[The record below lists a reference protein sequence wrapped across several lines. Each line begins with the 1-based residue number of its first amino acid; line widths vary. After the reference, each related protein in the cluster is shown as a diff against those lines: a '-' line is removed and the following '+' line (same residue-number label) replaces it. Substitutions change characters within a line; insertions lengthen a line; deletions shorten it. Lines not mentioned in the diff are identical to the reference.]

1 MAGTSCSDH
10 LPNETNHSLLLTIMA
25 LPIINILLG
34 AGALAIAILT
44 WMAPIV

>member
-1 MAGTSCSDH
+1 MV
-10 LPNETNHSLLLTIMA
+10 

-44 WMAPIV
+44 WIAPTV

>member
-1 MAGTSCSDH
+1 
-10 LPNETNHSLLLTIMA
+10 MA